1 MKNKKNIWVMALF
14 AVVVV
19 LIFINR
25 NSVKKQE
32 EMADAKQ
39 LQIIVKGEERVYY
52 YSEESA
58 DYTTFDT
65 QMRRRNG
72 DVFDKNYSG
81 IQLKNILADMDI
93 SVTDTTTVS
102 GVCADQYE
110 VQFTYDEIM
119 ADGNVYLVTQE
130 NGRPL
135 TEDSGSFMLVVNND
149 EFSTR
154 WAKNIVQ
161 VKISEK

>member
-1 MKNKKNIWVMALF
+1 MKNKKKIWVAVLF
-14 AVVVV
+14 AMVTV

-32 EMADAKQ
+32 EMANAKQ
-39 LQIIVKGEERVYY
+39 LQIIVNNTEQVYY
-52 YSEESA
+52 YSEEA
-58 DYTTFDT
+58 TDYTTFDT
-65 QMRRRNG
+65 QMIRRNG
-72 DVFDKNYSG
+72 DTFDKNYSG
-81 IQLKNILADMDI
+81 IQLKNILAVMGI
-93 SVTDTTTVS
+93 PLTETATVS

-119 ADGNVYLVTQE
+119 TDGNIYLVTQE
-130 NGRPL
+130 NGQPL
-135 TEDSGSFMLVVNND
+135 TEDCGGFMLVVNND

-161 VKISEK
+161 VKVSEK